1 MAKNQSFKSSVST
14 HNPGV
19 ALRTVEVR
27 TPSGAHVA
35 IVQQETPESR
45 RLQMKAAAK
54 AAKKAKKKS

>member
-1 MAKNQSFKSSVST
+1 MPKNKAFKASVVT

-27 TPSGAHVA
+27 TPSGAHIA
-35 IVQQETPESR
+35 TVQQETPESR

-54 AAKKAKKKS
+54 AAKKANKNN